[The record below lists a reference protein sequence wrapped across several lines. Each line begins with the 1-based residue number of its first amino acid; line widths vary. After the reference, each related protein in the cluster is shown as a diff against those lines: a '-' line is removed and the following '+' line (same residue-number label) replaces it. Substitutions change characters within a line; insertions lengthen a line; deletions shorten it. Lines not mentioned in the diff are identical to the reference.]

1 VINNKYNNRV
11 IRIFLLLGLITGVSF
26 ILINTIK
33 IIDFTKEEER
43 KKIELWAIAQKNF
56 IENKNLEDDLGELA
70 FMVLTKNFENPI
82 IQVDNDGRILSH
94 KNIFEYADKPID
106 SSQLK
111 SVLNKISKENEPIE
125 IRFSNTIS
133 QKLYY
138 GNSSTFNRLKHYPLA
153 LLIIGLLFFLIIV
166 NYFKSTIDSFN
177 NKIWTAFAKE
187 TAHQIATPLSSLL
200 GWLTI
205 LKENKVK
212 NNITIEIEKDLE
224 KLKKITNRFS
234 EIGNKVILKKENI
247 NEVLKLNI
255 NYLKKRNSSLIKFKF
270 LPIKYNVNCL
280 INKTLFDWVI
290 ENLVKNSIDSMRGKG
305 IIQITILKSKGKIDV
320 CIKDNGKGINDILK
334 KKIFNSGFTT
344 KDKGWGLGLSL
355 AKRIITEHHN
365 GEIYLKKSELN
376 VGTEIVISIPVL
388 QK

>member
-1 VINNKYNNRV
+1 MINNKYNNRV
-11 IRIFLLLGLITGVSF
+11 IRIILLLGLITVVSF
-26 ILINTIK
+26 VLINTAK

-43 KKIELWAIAQKNF
+43 KKIELWAIAQKSF

-82 IQVDNDGRILSH
+82 IQVDNNGKILSH
-94 KNIFEYADKPID
+94 KNVFDEKNESID

-111 SVLNKISKENEPIE
+111 SVLKKISKENEPIE

-138 GNSSTFNRLKHYPLA
+138 GNSSTFKRLKYYPIA
-153 LLIIGLLFFLIIV
+153 LLIIGLLFFLIVV
-166 NYFKSTIDSFN
+166 NYFKSTVESVN
-177 NKIWTAFAKE
+177 NKIWASFAKE

-205 LKENKVK
+205 LKDNKVE
-212 NNITIEIEKDLE
+212 NNITLEIEKDLE
-224 KLKKITNRFS
+224 KLKKITKRFS

-247 NEVLKLNI
+247 NEVLELII
-255 NYLKKRNSSLIKFKF
+255 NYLKKRNSSLIKFEF
-270 LPIKYNVNCL
+270 YPINVNVNCL

-290 ENLVKNSIDSMRGKG
+290 ENLVKNSIDSMKGKG
-305 IIQITILKSKGKIDV
+305 VIKITVSKSKEKVNI
-320 CIKDNGKGINDILK
+320 CIKDNGKGINDVLK
-334 KKIFNSGFTT
+334 KKIFNSGFST

-355 AKRIITEHHN
+355 SKRIITEHHN
-365 GEIYLKKSELN
+365 GKIYLKNSELN
-376 VGTEIVISIPVL
+376 IGTEIVISIPEV
-388 QK
+388 

>member
-11 IRIFLLLGLITGVSF
+11 IRIILLLGLITVVSF
-26 ILINTIK
+26 VLINTAK

-43 KKIELWAIAQKNF
+43 KKIELWAIAQKSF

-82 IQVDNDGRILSH
+82 IQVDNNGKILSH
-94 KNIFEYADKPID
+94 KNVFDEKNESID

-111 SVLNKISKENEPIE
+111 SVLKKISKENEPIE

-138 GNSSTFNRLKHYPLA
+138 GNSSTFKRLKYYPIA
-153 LLIIGLLFFLIIV
+153 LLIIGLLFFLIVV
-166 NYFKSTIDSFN
+166 NYFKSTVESVN
-177 NKIWTAFAKE
+177 NKIWASFAKE

-205 LKENKVK
+205 LKDNKVE
-212 NNITIEIEKDLE
+212 NNITLEIEKDLE
-224 KLKKITNRFS
+224 KLKKITKRFS

-247 NEVLKLNI
+247 NEVLELII
-255 NYLKKRNSSLIKFKF
+255 NYLKKRNSSLIKFEF
-270 LPIKYNVNCL
+270 YPINVNVNCL

-290 ENLVKNSIDSMRGKG
+290 ENLVKNSIDSMKGKG
-305 IIQITILKSKGKIDV
+305 IIKITVSKSKEKVNI
-320 CIKDNGKGINDILK
+320 CIKDNGKGINDVLK
-334 KKIFNSGFTT
+334 KKIFNSGFST

-355 AKRIITEHHN
+355 SKRIITEHHN
-365 GEIYLKKSELN
+365 GKIYLKNSELN
-376 VGTEIVISIPVL
+376 IGTEIVISIPEV
-388 QK
+388 

>member
-1 VINNKYNNRV
+1 MINNKYNNRV
-11 IRIFLLLGLITGVSF
+11 IRIILLLGLITVVSF
-26 ILINTIK
+26 VLINTAK

-43 KKIELWAIAQKNF
+43 KKIELWAIAQKSF

-82 IQVDNDGRILSH
+82 IQVDNNGKILSH
-94 KNIFEYADKPID
+94 KNVFDEKNESID

-111 SVLNKISKENEPIE
+111 SVLKKISKENEPIE

-138 GNSSTFNRLKHYPLA
+138 GNSSTFKRLKYYPIA
-153 LLIIGLLFFLIIV
+153 LLIIGVLFFLIVV
-166 NYFKSTIDSFN
+166 NYFKSTVESVN
-177 NKIWTAFAKE
+177 NKIWASFAKE

-205 LKENKVK
+205 LKDNKVE
-212 NNITIEIEKDLE
+212 NNITLEIEKDLE
-224 KLKKITNRFS
+224 KLKKITKRFS

-247 NEVLKLNI
+247 NEVLELII
-255 NYLKKRNSSLIKFKF
+255 NYLKKRNSSLIKFEF
-270 LPIKYNVNCL
+270 YPINFNVNCL

-290 ENLVKNSIDSMRGKG
+290 ENLVKNSIDSMKGKG
-305 IIQITILKSKGKIDV
+305 VIKITVSKSKEKVNI
-320 CIKDNGKGINDILK
+320 CIKDNGKGINDVLK
-334 KKIFNSGFTT
+334 KKIFNSGFST

-355 AKRIITEHHN
+355 SKRIITEHHN
-365 GEIYLKKSELN
+365 GKIYLKSSELN
-376 VGTEIVISIPVL
+376 IGTEIVISIPEV
-388 QK
+388 

>member
-1 VINNKYNNRV
+1 MINNKYNNRV
-11 IRIFLLLGLITGVSF
+11 IRIILLLGLITVVSF
-26 ILINTIK
+26 VLINTAK

-43 KKIELWAIAQKNF
+43 KKIELWAIAQKSF

-82 IQVDNDGRILSH
+82 IQVDNNGKILSH
-94 KNIFEYADKPID
+94 KNVFDEKNESID

-111 SVLNKISKENEPIE
+111 SVLKKISKENEPIE

-138 GNSSTFNRLKHYPLA
+138 GNSSTFKRLKYYPIA
-153 LLIIGLLFFLIIV
+153 LLIIGVLFFLIVV
-166 NYFKSTIDSFN
+166 NYFKSTVESVN
-177 NKIWTAFAKE
+177 NKIWASFAKE

-205 LKENKVK
+205 LKDNKVE
-212 NNITIEIEKDLE
+212 NNITLEIEKDLE
-224 KLKKITNRFS
+224 KLKKITKRFS

-247 NEVLKLNI
+247 NEVLELII
-255 NYLKKRNSSLIKFKF
+255 NYLKKRNSSLIKFEF
-270 LPIKYNVNCL
+270 YPINFNVNCL

-290 ENLVKNSIDSMRGKG
+290 ENLVKNSIDSMKGKG
-305 IIQITILKSKGKIDV
+305 IIKITVSKSKEKVNI
-320 CIKDNGKGINDILK
+320 CIKDNGKGINDVLK
-334 KKIFNSGFTT
+334 KKIFNSGFST

-355 AKRIITEHHN
+355 SKRIITEHHN
-365 GEIYLKKSELN
+365 GKIYLKSSELN
-376 VGTEIVISIPVL
+376 IGTEIVISIPEV
-388 QK
+388 

>member
-1 VINNKYNNRV
+1 MINNKYNNRV
-11 IRIFLLLGLITGVSF
+11 IRIILLLGLITVVSF
-26 ILINTIK
+26 VLINTAK

-43 KKIELWAIAQKNF
+43 KKIELWAIAQKSF

-82 IQVDNDGRILSH
+82 IQVDNNGKILSH
-94 KNIFEYADKPID
+94 KNVFDEKNESID

-111 SVLNKISKENEPIE
+111 SVLKKISKENEPIE

-138 GNSSTFNRLKHYPLA
+138 GNSSTFKRLKYYPIA
-153 LLIIGLLFFLIIV
+153 LLIIGVLFFLIVV
-166 NYFKSTIDSFN
+166 NYFKSTVESVN
-177 NKIWTAFAKE
+177 NKIWASFAKE

-205 LKENKVK
+205 LKDNKVE
-212 NNITIEIEKDLE
+212 NNITLEIEKDLE
-224 KLKKITNRFS
+224 KLKKITKRFS

-247 NEVLKLNI
+247 NEVLELII
-255 NYLKKRNSSLIKFKF
+255 NYLKKRNSSLIKFEF
-270 LPIKYNVNCL
+270 YPINVNVNCL

-290 ENLVKNSIDSMRGKG
+290 ENLVKNSIDSMKGKG
-305 IIQITILKSKGKIDV
+305 IIKITVSKSKEKVNI
-320 CIKDNGKGINDILK
+320 CIKDNGKGINDVLK
-334 KKIFNSGFTT
+334 KKIFNSGFST

-355 AKRIITEHHN
+355 SKRIITEHHN
-365 GEIYLKKSELN
+365 GKIYLKNSELN
-376 VGTEIVISIPVL
+376 IGTEIVISIPEV
-388 QK
+388 

>member
-11 IRIFLLLGLITGVSF
+11 IRIILLLGLITVVSF
-26 ILINTIK
+26 VLINTAK

-43 KKIELWAIAQKNF
+43 KKIELWAIAQKSF

-82 IQVDNDGRILSH
+82 IQVDNNGKILSH
-94 KNIFEYADKPID
+94 KNVFDEKNESID

-111 SVLNKISKENEPIE
+111 SVLKKISKENEPIE

-138 GNSSTFNRLKHYPLA
+138 GNSSTFKRLKYYPIA
-153 LLIIGLLFFLIIV
+153 LLIIGVLFFLIVV
-166 NYFKSTIDSFN
+166 NYFKSTVESVN
-177 NKIWTAFAKE
+177 NKIWASFAKE

-205 LKENKVK
+205 LKDNKVE
-212 NNITIEIEKDLE
+212 NNITLEIEKDLE
-224 KLKKITNRFS
+224 KLKKITKRFS

-247 NEVLKLNI
+247 NEVLELII
-255 NYLKKRNSSLIKFKF
+255 NYLKKRNSSLIKFEF
-270 LPIKYNVNCL
+270 YPINVNVNCL

-290 ENLVKNSIDSMRGKG
+290 ENLVKNSIDSMKGKG
-305 IIQITILKSKGKIDV
+305 IIKITVSKSKEKVNI
-320 CIKDNGKGINDILK
+320 CIKDNGKGINDVLK
-334 KKIFNSGFTT
+334 KKIFNSGFST

-355 AKRIITEHHN
+355 SKRIITEHHN
-365 GEIYLKKSELN
+365 GKIYLKSSELN
-376 VGTEIVISIPVL
+376 IGTEIVISIPEV
-388 QK
+388 

>member
-11 IRIFLLLGLITGVSF
+11 IRIILLLGLITVVSF
-26 ILINTIK
+26 VLINTAK

-43 KKIELWAIAQKNF
+43 KKIELWAIAQKSF

-82 IQVDNDGRILSH
+82 IQVDNNGKILSH
-94 KNIFEYADKPID
+94 KNVFDEKNESID

-111 SVLNKISKENEPIE
+111 SVLKKISKENEPIE

-138 GNSSTFNRLKHYPLA
+138 GNSSTFKRLKYYPIA
-153 LLIIGLLFFLIIV
+153 LLIIGVLFFLIVV
-166 NYFKSTIDSFN
+166 NYFKSTVESVN
-177 NKIWTAFAKE
+177 NKIWASFAKE

-205 LKENKVK
+205 LKDNKVE
-212 NNITIEIEKDLE
+212 NNITLEIEKDLE
-224 KLKKITNRFS
+224 KLKKITKRFS

-247 NEVLKLNI
+247 NEVLELII
-255 NYLKKRNSSLIKFKF
+255 NYLKKRNSSLIKFEF
-270 LPIKYNVNCL
+270 YPINVNVNCL

-290 ENLVKNSIDSMRGKG
+290 ENLVKNSIDSMKGKG
-305 IIQITILKSKGKIDV
+305 IIKITVSKSKEKVNI
-320 CIKDNGKGINDILK
+320 CIKDNGKGINDVLK
-334 KKIFNSGFTT
+334 KKIFNSGFST

-355 AKRIITEHHN
+355 SKRIITEHHN
-365 GEIYLKKSELN
+365 GKIYLKNSELN
-376 VGTEIVISIPVL
+376 IGTEIVISIPEV
-388 QK
+388 

>member
-11 IRIFLLLGLITGVSF
+11 IRIILLLGLITVVSF
-26 ILINTIK
+26 VLINTAK

-43 KKIELWAIAQKNF
+43 KKIELWAIAQKSF

-82 IQVDNDGRILSH
+82 IQVDNNGKILSH
-94 KNIFEYADKPID
+94 KNVFDEKNESID

-111 SVLNKISKENEPIE
+111 SVLKKISKENEPIE

-138 GNSSTFNRLKHYPLA
+138 GNSSTFKRLKYYPIA
-153 LLIIGLLFFLIIV
+153 LLIIGVLFFLIVV
-166 NYFKSTIDSFN
+166 NYFKSNVESVN
-177 NKIWTAFAKE
+177 NKIWASFAKE

-205 LKENKVK
+205 LKDNKVE
-212 NNITIEIEKDLE
+212 NNITLEIEKDLE
-224 KLKKITNRFS
+224 KLKKITKRFS

-247 NEVLKLNI
+247 NEVLELII
-255 NYLKKRNSSLIKFKF
+255 NYLKKRNSSLIKFEF
-270 LPIKYNVNCL
+270 YPINVNVNCL

-290 ENLVKNSIDSMRGKG
+290 ENLVKNSIDSMKGKG
-305 IIQITILKSKGKIDV
+305 IIKITVSKSKEKVNI
-320 CIKDNGKGINDILK
+320 CIKDNGKGINDVLK
-334 KKIFNSGFTT
+334 KKIFNSGFST

-355 AKRIITEHHN
+355 SKRIITEHHN
-365 GEIYLKKSELN
+365 GKIYLKSSELN
-376 VGTEIVISIPVL
+376 IGTEIVISIPEV
-388 QK
+388 

>member
-1 VINNKYNNRV
+1 MINNKYNNRV
-11 IRIFLLLGLITGVSF
+11 IRIILLLGLITVVSF
-26 ILINTIK
+26 VLINTAK

-43 KKIELWAIAQKNF
+43 KKIELWAIAQKSF

-82 IQVDNDGRILSH
+82 IQVDNNGKILSH
-94 KNIFEYADKPID
+94 KNVFDEKNESID

-111 SVLNKISKENEPIE
+111 SVLKKISKENEPIE

-138 GNSSTFNRLKHYPLA
+138 GNSSTFKRLKYYPIA
-153 LLIIGLLFFLIIV
+153 LLIIGVLFFLIVV
-166 NYFKSTIDSFN
+166 NYFKSTVESVN
-177 NKIWTAFAKE
+177 NKIWASFAKE

-205 LKENKVK
+205 LKDNKVE
-212 NNITIEIEKDLE
+212 NNITLEIEKDLE
-224 KLKKITNRFS
+224 KLKKITKRFS

-247 NEVLKLNI
+247 NEVLELII
-255 NYLKKRNSSLIKFKF
+255 NYLKKRNSSLIKFEF
-270 LPIKYNVNCL
+270 YPINVNVNCL

-290 ENLVKNSIDSMRGKG
+290 ENLVKNSIDSMKGKG
-305 IIQITILKSKGKIDV
+305 VIKITVSKSKEKVNI
-320 CIKDNGKGINDILK
+320 CIKDNGKGINDVLK
-334 KKIFNSGFTT
+334 KKIFNSGFST

-355 AKRIITEHHN
+355 SKRIITEHHN
-365 GEIYLKKSELN
+365 GKIYLKNSELN
-376 VGTEIVISIPVL
+376 IGTEIVISIPEV
-388 QK
+388 

>member
-11 IRIFLLLGLITGVSF
+11 IRIILLLGLITVVSF
-26 ILINTIK
+26 VLINTAK

-43 KKIELWAIAQKNF
+43 KKIELWAIAQKSF

-82 IQVDNDGRILSH
+82 IQVDNNGKILSH
-94 KNIFEYADKPID
+94 KNVFDEKNESID

-111 SVLNKISKENEPIE
+111 SVLTKISKENEPIE

-138 GNSSTFNRLKHYPLA
+138 GNSSTFKRLKYYPIA
-153 LLIIGLLFFLIIV
+153 LLIIGLLFFLIVV
-166 NYFKSTIDSFN
+166 NYFKSTVESVN
-177 NKIWTAFAKE
+177 NKIWASFAKE

-205 LKENKVK
+205 LKDNKVE
-212 NNITIEIEKDLE
+212 NNITLEIEKDLE
-224 KLKKITNRFS
+224 KLKKITKRFS

-247 NEVLKLNI
+247 NEVLELII
-255 NYLKKRNSSLIKFKF
+255 NYLKKRNSSLIKFEF
-270 LPIKYNVNCL
+270 YPINVNVNCL

-290 ENLVKNSIDSMRGKG
+290 ENLVKNSIDSMKGKG
-305 IIQITILKSKGKIDV
+305 IIKITVSKSKEKVNI
-320 CIKDNGKGINDILK
+320 CIKDNGKGINDVLK
-334 KKIFNSGFTT
+334 KKIFNSGFST

-355 AKRIITEHHN
+355 SKRIITEHHN
-365 GEIYLKKSELN
+365 GKIYLKSSELN
-376 VGTEIVISIPVL
+376 IGTEIVISIPEV
-388 QK
+388 

>member
-11 IRIFLLLGLITGVSF
+11 IRIILLLGLITVVSF
-26 ILINTIK
+26 VLINTAK

-43 KKIELWAIAQKNF
+43 KKIELWAIAQKSF

-82 IQVDNDGRILSH
+82 IQVDNNGKILSH
-94 KNIFEYADKPID
+94 KNVFDEKNESID

-111 SVLNKISKENEPIE
+111 SVLKKISKENEPIE

-138 GNSSTFNRLKHYPLA
+138 GNSSTFKRLKYYPIA
-153 LLIIGLLFFLIIV
+153 LLIIGVLFFLIVV
-166 NYFKSTIDSFN
+166 NYFKSTVESVN
-177 NKIWTAFAKE
+177 NKIWASFAKE

-205 LKENKVK
+205 LKDNKVE
-212 NNITIEIEKDLE
+212 NNITLEIEKDLE
-224 KLKKITNRFS
+224 KLKKITKRFS

-247 NEVLKLNI
+247 NEVLELII
-255 NYLKKRNSSLIKFKF
+255 NYLKKRNSSLIKFEF
-270 LPIKYNVNCL
+270 YPINFNVNCL

-290 ENLVKNSIDSMRGKG
+290 ENLVKNSIDSMKGKG
-305 IIQITILKSKGKIDV
+305 VIKITVSKSKEKVNI
-320 CIKDNGKGINDILK
+320 CIKDNGKGINDVLK
-334 KKIFNSGFTT
+334 KKIFNSGFST

-355 AKRIITEHHN
+355 SKRIITEHHN
-365 GEIYLKKSELN
+365 GKIYLKSSELN
-376 VGTEIVISIPVL
+376 IGTEIVISIPEV
-388 QK
+388 

>member
-11 IRIFLLLGLITGVSF
+11 IRIILLLGLITVVSF
-26 ILINTIK
+26 VLINTAK

-43 KKIELWAIAQKNF
+43 KKIELWAIAQKSF

-82 IQVDNDGRILSH
+82 IQVDNNGKILSH
-94 KNIFEYADKPID
+94 KNVFDEKNESID

-111 SVLNKISKENEPIE
+111 SVLKKISKENEPIE

-138 GNSSTFNRLKHYPLA
+138 GNSSTFKRLKYYPIA
-153 LLIIGLLFFLIIV
+153 LLIIGVLFFLIVV
-166 NYFKSTIDSFN
+166 NYFKSNVESVN
-177 NKIWTAFAKE
+177 NKIWASFAKE

-205 LKENKVK
+205 LKDNKVE
-212 NNITIEIEKDLE
+212 NNITLEIEKDLE
-224 KLKKITNRFS
+224 KLKKITKRFS

-247 NEVLKLNI
+247 NEVLELII
-255 NYLKKRNSSLIKFKF
+255 NYLKKRNSSLIKFEF
-270 LPIKYNVNCL
+270 YPINVNVNCL

-290 ENLVKNSIDSMRGKG
+290 ENLVKNSIDSMKGKG
-305 IIQITILKSKGKIDV
+305 VIKITVSKSKEKVNI
-320 CIKDNGKGINDILK
+320 CIKDNGKGINDVLK
-334 KKIFNSGFTT
+334 KKIFNSGFST

-355 AKRIITEHHN
+355 SKRIITEHHN
-365 GEIYLKKSELN
+365 GKIYLKSSELN
-376 VGTEIVISIPVL
+376 IGTEIVISIPEV
-388 QK
+388 

>member
-1 VINNKYNNRV
+1 MINNKYNNRV
-11 IRIFLLLGLITGVSF
+11 IRIILLLGLITVVSF
-26 ILINTIK
+26 VLINTAK

-43 KKIELWAIAQKNF
+43 KKIELWAIAQKSF

-82 IQVDNDGRILSH
+82 IQVDNNGKILSH
-94 KNIFEYADKPID
+94 KNVFDEKNESID

-111 SVLNKISKENEPIE
+111 SVLKKISKENEPIE

-138 GNSSTFNRLKHYPLA
+138 GNSSTFKRLKYYPIA
-153 LLIIGLLFFLIIV
+153 LLIIGVLFFLIVV
-166 NYFKSTIDSFN
+166 NYFKSTVESVN
-177 NKIWTAFAKE
+177 NKIWASFAKE

-205 LKENKVK
+205 LKDNKVE
-212 NNITIEIEKDLE
+212 NNITLEIEKDLE
-224 KLKKITNRFS
+224 KLKKITKRFS

-247 NEVLKLNI
+247 NEVLELII
-255 NYLKKRNSSLIKFKF
+255 NYLKKRNSSLIKFEF
-270 LPIKYNVNCL
+270 YPINFNVNCL

-290 ENLVKNSIDSMRGKG
+290 ENLVKNSIDSMKGKG
-305 IIQITILKSKGKIDV
+305 VIKITVSKSKEKVNI
-320 CIKDNGKGINDILK
+320 CIKDNGKGINDVLK
-334 KKIFNSGFTT
+334 KKIFNSGFST

-355 AKRIITEHHN
+355 SKRIITEHHN
-365 GEIYLKKSELN
+365 GKIYLKNSELN
-376 VGTEIVISIPVL
+376 IGTEIVISIPEV
-388 QK
+388 

>member
-11 IRIFLLLGLITGVSF
+11 IRIILLLGLITVVSF
-26 ILINTIK
+26 VLINTAK

-43 KKIELWAIAQKNF
+43 KKIELWAIAQKSF

-82 IQVDNDGRILSH
+82 IQVDNNGKILSH
-94 KNIFEYADKPID
+94 KNVFDEKNESID

-111 SVLNKISKENEPIE
+111 SVLKKISKENEPIE

-138 GNSSTFNRLKHYPLA
+138 GNSSTFKRLKYYPIA
-153 LLIIGLLFFLIIV
+153 LLIIGVLFFLIVV
-166 NYFKSTIDSFN
+166 NYFKSTVESVN
-177 NKIWTAFAKE
+177 NKIWASFAKE

-205 LKENKVK
+205 LKDNKVE
-212 NNITIEIEKDLE
+212 NNITLEIEKDLE
-224 KLKKITNRFS
+224 KLKKITKRFS

-247 NEVLKLNI
+247 NEVLELII
-255 NYLKKRNSSLIKFKF
+255 NYLKKRNSSLIKFEF
-270 LPIKYNVNCL
+270 YPINVNVNCL

-290 ENLVKNSIDSMRGKG
+290 ENLVKNSIDSMKGKG
-305 IIQITILKSKGKIDV
+305 VIKITVSKSKEKVNI
-320 CIKDNGKGINDILK
+320 CIKDNGKGINDVLK
-334 KKIFNSGFTT
+334 KKIFNSGFST

-355 AKRIITEHHN
+355 SKRIITEHHN
-365 GEIYLKKSELN
+365 GKIYLKSSELN
-376 VGTEIVISIPVL
+376 IGTEIVISIPEV
-388 QK
+388 

>member
-1 VINNKYNNRV
+1 MINSKYSNRV
-11 IRIFLLLGLITGVSF
+11 IRIILLLGLITVVSF
-26 ILINTIK
+26 ILINTVN

-82 IQVDNDGRILSH
+82 IQVDNNGKILSH
-94 KNIFEYADKPID
+94 NNVFEDANESID
-106 SSQLK
+106 SSHLK
-111 SVLNKISKENEPIE
+111 SVLSKILKENEPIE

-138 GNSSTFNRLKHYPLA
+138 GNSSIFKKLKYYPIA
-153 LLIIGLLFFLIIV
+153 LLIIGVLFFLIAV
-166 NYFKSTIDSFN
+166 NYFKSTIESVN
-177 NKIWTAFAKE
+177 NKIWASFAKE

-205 LKENKVK
+205 LKENKVE
-212 NNITIEIEKDLE
+212 NNITLEIEKDLE

-247 NEVLKLNI
+247 NEVLQLII
-255 NYLKKRNSSLIKFKF
+255 NYLKKRNSSLIKFEF
-270 LPIKYNVNCL
+270 SSINDNVNCL
-280 INKTLFDWVI
+280 INKMLFDWVI
-290 ENLVKNSIDSMRGKG
+290 ENLVNNSIDSMKGKG
-305 IIQITILKSKGKIDV
+305 LIKVTILKSKEKVNI
-320 CIKDNGKGINDILK
+320 CIKDNGKGISDVLK
-334 KKIFNSGFTT
+334 KKIFNSGFTS

-355 AKRIITEHHN
+355 SKKIITEHHN
-365 GEIYLKKSELN
+365 GKIYLKKSELN
-376 VGTEIVISIPVL
+376 VGTEIVISIPEV
-388 QK
+388 

>member
-11 IRIFLLLGLITGVSF
+11 IRIILLLGLITVVSF
-26 ILINTIK
+26 VLINTAK

-43 KKIELWAIAQKNF
+43 KKIELWAIAQKSF

-82 IQVDNDGRILSH
+82 IQVDNNGKILSH
-94 KNIFEYADKPID
+94 KNVFDEKNESID

-111 SVLNKISKENEPIE
+111 SVLKKISKENEPIE

-138 GNSSTFNRLKHYPLA
+138 GNSSTFKRLKYYPIA

-166 NYFKSTIDSFN
+166 NYFKSTVESVN
-177 NKIWTAFAKE
+177 NKIWASFAKE

-205 LKENKVK
+205 LKDNKVE
-212 NNITIEIEKDLE
+212 NNITLEIEKDLE
-224 KLKKITNRFS
+224 KLKKITKRFS

-247 NEVLKLNI
+247 NEVLELII
-255 NYLKKRNSSLIKFKF
+255 NYLKKRNSSLIKFEF
-270 LPIKYNVNCL
+270 YPINVNVNCL

-290 ENLVKNSIDSMRGKG
+290 ENLVKNSIDSMKGKG
-305 IIQITILKSKGKIDV
+305 IIKITVSKSKEKVNI
-320 CIKDNGKGINDILK
+320 CIKDNGKGINDVLK
-334 KKIFNSGFTT
+334 KKIFNSGFST

-355 AKRIITEHHN
+355 SKRIITEHHN
-365 GEIYLKKSELN
+365 GKIYLKSSELN
-376 VGTEIVISIPVL
+376 IGTEIVISIPEV
-388 QK
+388 

>member
-1 VINNKYNNRV
+1 MINNKYNNRV
-11 IRIFLLLGLITGVSF
+11 IRIILLLGLITVVSF
-26 ILINTIK
+26 VLINTAK

-43 KKIELWAIAQKNF
+43 KKIELWAIAQKSF

-82 IQVDNDGRILSH
+82 IQVDNNGKILSH
-94 KNIFEYADKPID
+94 KNVFDEKNESID

-111 SVLNKISKENEPIE
+111 SVLKKISKENEPIE

-138 GNSSTFNRLKHYPLA
+138 GNSSTFKRLKYYPIA
-153 LLIIGLLFFLIIV
+153 LLIIGVLFFLIVV
-166 NYFKSTIDSFN
+166 NYFKSNVESVN
-177 NKIWTAFAKE
+177 NKIWASFAKE

-205 LKENKVK
+205 LKDNKVE
-212 NNITIEIEKDLE
+212 NNITLEIEKDLE
-224 KLKKITNRFS
+224 KLKKITKRFS

-247 NEVLKLNI
+247 NEVLELII
-255 NYLKKRNSSLIKFKF
+255 NYLKKRNSSLIKFEF
-270 LPIKYNVNCL
+270 YPINFNVNCL

-290 ENLVKNSIDSMRGKG
+290 ENLVKNSIDSMKGKG
-305 IIQITILKSKGKIDV
+305 VIKITVSKSKEKVNI
-320 CIKDNGKGINDILK
+320 CIKDNGKGINDVLK
-334 KKIFNSGFTT
+334 KKIFNSGFST

-355 AKRIITEHHN
+355 SKRIITEHHN
-365 GEIYLKKSELN
+365 GKIYLKSSELN
-376 VGTEIVISIPVL
+376 IGTEIVISIPEV
-388 QK
+388 

>member
-1 VINNKYNNRV
+1 MINNKYNNRV
-11 IRIFLLLGLITGVSF
+11 IRIILLLGLITVVSF
-26 ILINTIK
+26 VLINTAK

-43 KKIELWAIAQKNF
+43 KKIELWAIAQKSF

-82 IQVDNDGRILSH
+82 IQVDNNGKILSH
-94 KNIFEYADKPID
+94 KNVFDEKNESID

-111 SVLNKISKENEPIE
+111 SVLKKISKENEPIE

-138 GNSSTFNRLKHYPLA
+138 GNSSTFKRLKYYPIA
-153 LLIIGLLFFLIIV
+153 LLIIGLLFFLIVV
-166 NYFKSTIDSFN
+166 NYFKSTVESVN
-177 NKIWTAFAKE
+177 NKIWASFAKE

-205 LKENKVK
+205 LKDNKVE
-212 NNITIEIEKDLE
+212 NNITLEIEKDLE
-224 KLKKITNRFS
+224 KLKKITKRFS

-247 NEVLKLNI
+247 NEVLELII
-255 NYLKKRNSSLIKFKF
+255 NYLKKRNSSLIKFEF
-270 LPIKYNVNCL
+270 YPINVNVNCL

-290 ENLVKNSIDSMRGKG
+290 ENLVKNSIDSMKGKG
-305 IIQITILKSKGKIDV
+305 IIKITVSKSKEKVNI
-320 CIKDNGKGINDILK
+320 CIKDNGKGINDVLK
-334 KKIFNSGFTT
+334 KKIFNSGFST

-355 AKRIITEHHN
+355 SKRIITEHHN
-365 GEIYLKKSELN
+365 GKIYLKSSELN
-376 VGTEIVISIPVL
+376 IGTEIVISIPEV
-388 QK
+388 

>member
-1 VINNKYNNRV
+1 MINNKYNNRV
-11 IRIFLLLGLITGVSF
+11 IRIILLLGLITVVSF
-26 ILINTIK
+26 VLINTAK

-43 KKIELWAIAQKNF
+43 KKIELWAIAQKSF

-82 IQVDNDGRILSH
+82 IQVDNNGKILSH
-94 KNIFEYADKPID
+94 KNVFDEKNESID

-111 SVLNKISKENEPIE
+111 SVLKKISKENEPIE

-138 GNSSTFNRLKHYPLA
+138 GNSSTFKRLKYYPIA
-153 LLIIGLLFFLIIV
+153 LLIIGLLFFLIVV
-166 NYFKSTIDSFN
+166 NYFKSTVESVN
-177 NKIWTAFAKE
+177 NKIWASFAKE

-205 LKENKVK
+205 LKDNKVE
-212 NNITIEIEKDLE
+212 NNITLEIEKDLE
-224 KLKKITNRFS
+224 KLKKITKRFS

-247 NEVLKLNI
+247 NEVLELII
-255 NYLKKRNSSLIKFKF
+255 NYLKKRNSSLIKFEF
-270 LPIKYNVNCL
+270 YPINVNVNCL

-290 ENLVKNSIDSMRGKG
+290 ENLVKNSIDSMKGKG
-305 IIQITILKSKGKIDV
+305 VIKITVSKSKEKVNI
-320 CIKDNGKGINDILK
+320 CIKDNGKGINDVLK
-334 KKIFNSGFTT
+334 KKIFNSGFST

-355 AKRIITEHHN
+355 SKRIITEHHN
-365 GEIYLKKSELN
+365 GKIYLKSSELN
-376 VGTEIVISIPVL
+376 IGTEIVISIPEV
-388 QK
+388 

>member
-1 VINNKYNNRV
+1 MINNKYNNRV
-11 IRIFLLLGLITGVSF
+11 IRIILLLGLITVVSF
-26 ILINTIK
+26 VLINTAK

-43 KKIELWAIAQKNF
+43 KKIELWAIAQKSF

-82 IQVDNDGRILSH
+82 IQVDNNGKILSH
-94 KNIFEYADKPID
+94 KNVFDEKNESID

-111 SVLNKISKENEPIE
+111 SVLKKISKENEPIE

-138 GNSSTFNRLKHYPLA
+138 GNSSTFKRLKYYPIA
-153 LLIIGLLFFLIIV
+153 LLIIGLLFFLIVV
-166 NYFKSTIDSFN
+166 NYFKSTVESVN
-177 NKIWTAFAKE
+177 NKIWASFAKE

-205 LKENKVK
+205 LKDNKVE
-212 NNITIEIEKDLE
+212 NNITLEIEKDLE
-224 KLKKITNRFS
+224 KLKKITKRFS

-247 NEVLKLNI
+247 NEVLELII
-255 NYLKKRNSSLIKFKF
+255 NYLKKRNSSLIKFEF
-270 LPIKYNVNCL
+270 YPINFNVNCL

-290 ENLVKNSIDSMRGKG
+290 ENLVKNSIDSMKGKG
-305 IIQITILKSKGKIDV
+305 IIKITVSKSKEKVNI
-320 CIKDNGKGINDILK
+320 CIKDNGKGINDVLK
-334 KKIFNSGFTT
+334 KKIFNSGFST

-355 AKRIITEHHN
+355 SKRIITEHHN
-365 GEIYLKKSELN
+365 GKIYLKSSELN
-376 VGTEIVISIPVL
+376 IGTEIVISIPEV
-388 QK
+388 

>member
-1 VINNKYNNRV
+1 MINNKYNNRV
-11 IRIFLLLGLITGVSF
+11 IRIILLLGLITVVSF
-26 ILINTIK
+26 VLINTAK

-43 KKIELWAIAQKNF
+43 KKIELWAIAQKSF

-82 IQVDNDGRILSH
+82 IQVDNNGKILSH
-94 KNIFEYADKPID
+94 KNVFDEKNESID

-111 SVLNKISKENEPIE
+111 SVLKKISKENEPIE

-138 GNSSTFNRLKHYPLA
+138 GNSSTFKRLKYYPIA
-153 LLIIGLLFFLIIV
+153 LLIIGLLFFLIVV
-166 NYFKSTIDSFN
+166 NYFKSTVESVN
-177 NKIWTAFAKE
+177 NKIWASFAKE

-205 LKENKVK
+205 LKDNKVE
-212 NNITIEIEKDLE
+212 NNITLEIEKDLE
-224 KLKKITNRFS
+224 KLKKITKRFS

-247 NEVLKLNI
+247 NEVLELII
-255 NYLKKRNSSLIKFKF
+255 NYLKKRNSSLIKFEF
-270 LPIKYNVNCL
+270 YPINFNVNCL

-290 ENLVKNSIDSMRGKG
+290 ENLVKNSIDSMKGKG
-305 IIQITILKSKGKIDV
+305 VIKITVSKSKEKVNI
-320 CIKDNGKGINDILK
+320 CIKDNGKGINDVLK
-334 KKIFNSGFTT
+334 KKIFNSGFST

-355 AKRIITEHHN
+355 SKRIITEHHN
-365 GEIYLKKSELN
+365 GKIYLKSSELN
-376 VGTEIVISIPVL
+376 IGTEIVISIPEV
-388 QK
+388 